1 MVVIRVPSSASSSRT
16 NTPNFKHNNRER
28 DSLMLVIR
36 RCVCSKL
43 AIGFNVWRKGTG
55 TLFPDRS
62 RHPRWLPPI
71 TGRSNPNQA
80 TAAGSRPRK
89 SFLFCLTH
97 EVIPGS
103 SSAGDRVSRCGRAPR
118 LSCASWCF
126 CWSVKTWSR
135 GSSNG
140 LVVKNVDSVFLP
152 VVETDGAS
160 AKTPDK
166 FGTDRTLYPHPVSK
180 VRSLCSPRH
189 M

>member
-1 MVVIRVPSSASSSRT
+1 M
-16 NTPNFKHNNRER
+16 
-28 DSLMLVIR
+28 
-36 RCVCSKL
+36 
-43 AIGFNVWRKGTG
+43 IGIHVWRKGTG

-80 TAAGSRPRK
+80 TAAGSSPRK

-97 EVIPGS
+97 EYIPGS

-140 LVVKNVDSVFLP
+140 LVVNNADSHTTCVCELLLKRPTSSGLTVPYIRIRYPRF
-152 VVETDGAS
+152 VAS
-160 AKTPDK
+160 AVPD
-166 FGTDRTLYPHPVSK
+166 TCR
-180 VRSLCSPRH
+180 
-189 M
+189 

>member
-1 MVVIRVPSSASSSRT
+1 MTGWLEPPSSASSPHAMTHIKAAR
-16 NTPNFKHNNRER
+16 
-28 DSLMLVIR
+28 VIQDCMGPKDPVVGGGSSKYPR
-36 RCVCSKL
+36 VCAFAFCFVCSKL
-43 AIGFNVWRKGTG
+43 EIGFNVWRKGTG

-62 RHPRWLPPI
+62 RHPRWLTPI

-140 LVVKNVDSVFLP
+140 LVVNNVDS
-152 VVETDGAS
+152 S
-160 AKTPDK
+160 
-166 FGTDRTLYPHPVSK
+166 RTRALSF
-180 VRSLCSPRH
+180 C
-189 M
+189 